1 MAKAYGDE
9 IDFSVSGLGSM
20 IDKVKELKAE
30 IEIIKGKYDD
40 YIVEELAPNWRTTGG
55 EVMINKLKNFSSND
69 LQGFIK
75 YLGNKVEDLEESH
88 GYTGKMKEL

>member
-1 MAKAYGDE
+1 MATARGDE
-9 IDFSVSGLGSM
+9 LNFSVSGLGSM
-20 IDKVKELKAE
+20 IRKVEKLKKE

-55 EVMINKLKNFSSND
+55 EVMINKLKNFSNND

-75 YLGNKVEDLEESH
+75 YLENKIEDLDESH
-88 GYTGKMKEL
+88 GYTGKIKDY